1 MECLDD
7 LISVKNLC
15 TEEVS
20 PLFWMD
26 DIEGMDLDS
35 LSELAAPING
45 SGKKYFTDLRDAASR
60 FLITDIETLIPKG
73 YTIKSSLNSFCN
85 ICTYTGLSS
94 SQQKTGV
101 IVKKITISKNAYLSI
116 DSLKVMIASSG
127 TYNIVLDDG
136 IDPRMIEHEFTSGTE
151 VIITNINYKTTA
163 SSIKIYIN
171 EPGVNVTALN
181 CPKTKSCGCSGSQ
194 QNRDITIKGLL
205 NNTEYTAQ
213 YGFIPCASIVCS
225 LDNVIC
231 QIINYQPRLFGLALL
246 YKSAAMFFGE
256 YGITKR
262 NNQNASFNKEEKLA
276 LADRFA
282 ALYYE
287 RLNGSSNVKGISD
300 NMAAVLN
307 NLKDPCIECSRTVT
321 SSWAVG

>member
-1 MECLDD
+1 
-7 LISVKNLC
+7 
-15 TEEVS
+15 
-20 PLFWMD
+20 
-26 DIEGMDLDS
+26 
-35 LSELAAPING
+35 
-45 SGKKYFTDLRDAASR
+45 
-60 FLITDIETLIPKG
+60 
-73 YTIKSSLNSFCN
+73 
-85 ICTYTGLSS
+85 
-94 SQQKTGV
+94 
-101 IVKKITISKNAYLSI
+101 
-116 DSLKVMIASSG
+116 
-127 TYNIVLDDG
+127 LDDG

-181 CPKTKSCGCSGSQ
+181 CPTTKSCGCSGSQ